1 MLYKYMTAI
10 DGSKVFGKKCKTDN
24 TARPEQ

>member
-1 MLYKYMTAI
+1 MTTII
-10 DGSKVFGKKCKTDN
+10 DGSKEFGKKCKTDN